1 MLSIGLIP
9 ALLQFIPAI
18 RTVRFLR
25 TCGIALCLCGIVLA
39 QSQLPYLNGG
49 PNSTF
54 AQFDFAQMYLD
65 QQIHDAIHSGQ
76 QIIEANDPSS
86 SGTISIRDM
95 GAPRKAVEQFN
106 YATSYLRSQN
116 SKDAIKCLQKAIN
129 IYPEFVSAHN
139 VLGLAYLDQRDAR
152 AKEEFEAAAKLD
164 DRFSVSFVNLGMLAL
179 NASDFTS
186 AGSNLEKAAFLS
198 PRDPKILTALAFAQN
213 GEHKYAESLHT
224 AQLVHALDHHGMG
237 NVHYI
242 AAAAAMSLHD
252 LDTVQRELGTLLKE
266 EPANPLAPIA
276 HKQLD
281 LLAQPNLQVPPTSS
295 ISVVAQ
301 SDPSDYQV
309 QTFPDNEHLH
319 AELEAMKDAPGPG
332 DCASCGDARAFAAIS
347 ARPVSSRPVSYGPA
361 VDSWHNLFTIHRAV
375 DETAVFFSV
384 SRNGHPVDDLSMADI
399 EIRDDN
405 QPPAR
410 ILQFVPQSELPLRL
424 GVLIDTSDSTEKRFA
439 FEKRAAEHFV
449 ENVLRGPSDL
459 AFVSGFNS
467 EASVSQD
474 FTSDPAMLNQGIEK
488 LTSGGSTA
496 LFDAIYFASWK
507 LAAYPEEDRVAK
519 VLLILTDGEDNS
531 SHRSLKQTIEEA
543 EAAGITIYTVSTAD
557 DPGSE
562 TDANK
567 ILRTLAER
575 SGGASF
581 FPGGLQALER
591 NLAKLRDVIRNRYL
605 VAYKA
610 AHFAPNGEYHNIR
623 MSAAKDGKRLQ
634 VHVRKGYYARLAQD
648 QF

>member
-1 MLSIGLIP
+1 MVSIGLAS
-9 ALLQFIPAI
+9 ALLQSTPAI
-18 RTVRFLR
+18 RILKFLR
-25 TCGIALCLCGIVLA
+25 TSCCALCLGGMVVA

-49 PNSTF
+49 PNSVF
-54 AQFDFAQMYLD
+54 AEFDFAQLYMDEQL
-65 QQIHDAIHSGQ
+65 HDAIHARQNADANELSG
-76 QIIEANDPSS
+76 
-86 SGTISIRDM
+86 GTISIRDI

-106 YATSYLRSQN
+106 YAATYLRSQN
-116 SKDAIKCLQKAIN
+116 SKQAIKCLQKAIS

-139 VLGLAYLDQRDAR
+139 MLGLAYLDEKDAR
-152 AKEEFEAAAKLD
+152 AKEEFETATKLD
-164 DRFSVSFVNLGMLAL
+164 DRYPISFLNLGMLAL
-179 NASDFTS
+179 NASDFAS
-186 AGSNLEKAAFLS
+186 ADSAFEKAAFLS

-213 GEHKYAESLHT
+213 GDHKYAESLRT
-224 AQLVHALDHHGMG
+224 AERVHALDHHGMG

-252 LDTVQRELGTLLKE
+252 LDAEQRELGTLLKE
-266 EPANPLAPIA
+266 DPANPLSPIA
-276 HKQLD
+276 QKQLD
-281 LLAQPNLQVPPTSS
+281 LLHNQQAPQASSVPAVLQP
-295 ISVVAQ
+295 A
-301 SDPSDYQV
+301 PSDYRV

-319 AELEAMKDAPGPG
+319 AELEEMKDVPGIEN
-332 DCASCGDARAFAAIS
+332 CVSCDDARAFAAIS
-347 ARPVSSRPVSYGPA
+347 ARPVSSGPA

-384 SRNGHPVDDLSMADI
+384 SRNGHPVDNLSAADI
-399 EIRDDN
+399 EIRDND
-405 QPPAR
+405 QAPDR

-424 GVLIDTSDSTEKRFA
+424 GVLIDTSDSIEKRFS
-439 FEKRAAEHFV
+439 FEQKAAERFV
-449 ENVLRGPSDL
+449 GNVLQGPSDL

-467 EASVSQD
+467 DVSVSQD
-474 FTSDPAMLNQGIEK
+474 FTSDPVMLNQGIER
-488 LTSGGSTA
+488 LASGGGTA

-519 VLLILTDGEDNS
+519 VLLVLTDGEDNS

-543 EAAGITIYTVSTAD
+543 EAAGITIYTVSTAE

-567 ILRTLAER
+567 ILRMLAER

-581 FPGGLQALER
+581 FPGGLKSLEES
-591 NLAKLRDVIRNRYL
+591 LAKLRDVIRNRYFI
-605 VAYKA
+605 AYKA
-610 AHFAPNGEYHNIR
+610 AHFAPNGKYRNIR
-623 MSAAKDGKRLQ
+623 MSAAKDGKHLQ